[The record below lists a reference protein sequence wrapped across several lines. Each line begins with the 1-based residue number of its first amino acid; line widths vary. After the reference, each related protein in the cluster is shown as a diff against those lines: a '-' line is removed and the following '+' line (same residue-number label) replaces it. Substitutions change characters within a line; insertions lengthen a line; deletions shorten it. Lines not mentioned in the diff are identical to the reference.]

1 MEPLSRYLT
10 PFFQWKLEHLE
21 QVEISRLDVK
31 RAAKYL
37 QCLVMFYKDE
47 AQRQRAIKKYGSAT
61 SPGSLT
67 VEDTKKKILDVLK
80 YVSLEV

>member
-1 MEPLSRYLT
+1 MTVLKHMSFSDVNILTFGKMGIKIQPME
-10 PFFQWKLEHLE
+10 W
-21 QVEISRLDVK
+21 RLDGET
-31 RAAKYL
+31 
-37 QCLVMFYKDE
+37 E
-47 AQRQRAIKKYGSAT
+47 AKKYGSAT